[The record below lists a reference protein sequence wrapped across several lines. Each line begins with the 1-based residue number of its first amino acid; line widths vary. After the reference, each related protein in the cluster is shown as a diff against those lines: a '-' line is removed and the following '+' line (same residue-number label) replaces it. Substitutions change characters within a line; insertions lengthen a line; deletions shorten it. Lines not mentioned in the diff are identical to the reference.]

1 MMQDVLVDPP
11 ASGAVWA
18 VAWGPREQRRV
29 ATGATGGLGQDA
41 ILRLSSVTKLV
52 GTVATLALAD
62 AGRLE
67 LDDPLRRWVPAWAD
81 RRVLRA
87 RHGRLADTVPAE
99 REVTVRD
106 LLLMGFGLGYDLTA
120 GADDELARASEREGI
135 LSSWVCPGLDRR
147 TWVGATAALPMAHQP
162 GAGWLYQTSY
172 DALTVVLEAATGLP
186 LERLL
191 REVVLEPLRLAE
203 TSYSL
208 RPDQLP
214 RVPALFFPDE
224 QGGMQLAAPQ
234 GDRSLLSAPAFPS
247 LSTGLLSTVP
257 DMVVF
262 AQLLLDLGMGPHGR
276 VVSPSAV
283 REMATPALDG
293 AAREMAGEFLDEGRG
308 WGLGAGVDGQG
319 RFGWDGGTGTSLWVD
334 PAAGTAAV
342 LLTRHGMGGPAPP
355 RWLTRFWEAVRSGPW
370 S

>member
-1 MMQDVLVDPP
+1 
-11 ASGAVWA
+11 
-18 VAWGPREQRRV
+18 
-29 ATGATGGLGQDA
+29 
-41 ILRLSSVTKLV
+41 
-52 GTVATLALAD
+52 
-62 AGRLE
+62 
-67 LDDPLRRWVPAWAD
+67 DPLRRWVPAWAD

-147 TWVGATAALPMAHQP
+147 TWVGRTAALRMAHQP

-172 DALTVVLEAATGLP
+172 VALTVVLEAATGLP

-214 RVPALFFPDE
+214 RVPAL
-224 QGGMQLAAPQ
+224 
-234 GDRSLLSAPAFPS
+234 
-247 LSTGLLSTVP
+247 
-257 DMVVF
+257 
-262 AQLLLDLGMGPHGR
+262 
-276 VVSPSAV
+276 
-283 REMATPALDG
+283 
-293 AAREMAGEFLDEGRG
+293 
-308 WGLGAGVDGQG
+308 
-319 RFGWDGGTGTSLWVD
+319 
-334 PAAGTAAV
+334 
-342 LLTRHGMGGPAPP
+342 
-355 RWLTRFWEAVRSGPW
+355 
-370 S
+370 